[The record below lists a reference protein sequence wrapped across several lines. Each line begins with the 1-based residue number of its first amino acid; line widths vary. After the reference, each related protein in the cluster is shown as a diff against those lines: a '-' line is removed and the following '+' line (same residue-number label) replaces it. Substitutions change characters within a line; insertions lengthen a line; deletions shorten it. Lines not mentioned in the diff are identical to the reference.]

1 MRILLVLSLLVPS
14 VTFAQILNLEE
25 MKNHLLRNK
34 ASLEEV
40 HQGMSGKFI
49 TKSSFQTE
57 NGSCE
62 MTETVV
68 QTVLKIEGEQII
80 VYSKEKYEPA
90 ATSAC
95 KGFETQEAAVLFY
108 EGKPSVEKEIKGL
121 VENAST
127 LTSILKS
134 GNIFT
139 LTFLEQE
146 GRITL
151 KMDLSKSLFKN
162 TLYLEAHGQKT
173 TGEDHADISVNN
185 IDLSNVLFCE
195 SRDSDNCSE
204 GDYSDILY

>member
-14 VTFAQILNLEE
+14 ITFAQTMNFGEL
-25 MKNHLLRNK
+25 KNHLLRNK
-34 ASLEEV
+34 SSLEEV
-40 HQGMSGKFI
+40 SQGMSAKFI
-49 TKSSFQTE
+49 TTSSFQTE
-57 NGSCE
+57 NGNCQ

-68 QTVLKIEGEQII
+68 QTVLKIEGDQMV

-90 ATSAC
+90 ATPAC
-95 KGFETQEAAVLFY
+95 KGFESDEARVLFY
-108 EGKPSVEKEIKGL
+108 EEKPSVEKEIKAL
-121 VENAST
+121 EENAST

-134 GNIFT
+134 GDIFT
-139 LTFLEQE
+139 LTFLTQE

-151 KMDLSKSLFKN
+151 KMDISKSYFKN
-162 TLYLEAHGQKT
+162 TLLLDGNGEKT
-173 TGEDHADISVNN
+173 IGEDHSDINVSS